1 MEPILHPRVND
12 LPNKIC
18 KKGSFVYLCTSDGV
32 DKITNDA
39 YSHNVTHKC
48 NSQVIIDFT

>member
-1 MEPILHPRVND
+1 MSMQIL
-12 LPNKIC
+12 
-18 KKGSFVYLCTSDGV
+18 YLDGV

-39 YSHNVTHKC
+39 YSHVTHKC

>member
-1 MEPILHPRVND
+1 MSMQIL
-12 LPNKIC
+12 
-18 KKGSFVYLCTSDGV
+18 YLDGV